1 MLGRRVVK
9 KQRSSSSSSEDIKS
23 QKNSSRSISD
33 DVIKRSSSISSPF
46 NTEIDIIE
54 RKYPIMLNNVI
65 PANYYQYYLLVLLF
79 IVIKLKRERIGFYFR

>member
-9 KQRSSSSSSEDIKS
+9 KQRSSS
-23 QKNSSRSISD
+23 
-33 DVIKRSSSISSPF
+33 ISSPF
-46 NTEIDIIE
+46 NMEIDIIE